1 VATRTGATV
10 PGSRYPVDALT
21 GLGFR
26 PPKNPELRRC
36 FFLSTFVSLIVDRSS
51 GIGPGF
57 EVVDSGPNE
66 PKLFLRSLFPKLCA
80 ITREEHGAEE
90 ERQRV
95 VEGLGAGVELREEQS
110 SHRGCV
116 VSHSSSLHGAMDD
129 RSDKPSD

>member
-1 VATRTGATV
+1 M
-10 PGSRYPVDALT
+10 
-21 GLGFR
+21 
-26 PPKNPELRRC
+26 E
-36 FFLSTFVSLIVDRSS
+36 RSS

-80 ITREEHGAEE
+80 ITGEEHGVEEE

-116 VSHSSSLHGAMDD
+116 VSRSLMGGEKSKEVSCHCII
-129 RSDKPSD
+129 SNTQ